1 MGMHAHRGVVG
12 GAISTTLLK
21 VSRVV
26 FEESEN
32 FPKRLKKTMPYIV
45 IILFFNQTGVCNLIV
60 CIIILNIGCT

>member
-1 MGMHAHRGVVG
+1 MSMHAHTGVVG

-21 VSRVV
+21 FSRVV

-45 IILFFNQTGVCNLIV
+45 IIIFFIKQEVVI
-60 CIIILNIGCT
+60 